1 MAYSSIIYLLPFLGA
16 VLLLYNGMPQKFRWC
31 ILLLASYIF
40 YWLNSPTTLVFLLLS
55 TVAVYFAGIFLNKIQ
70 DGFELSKKALDK
82 EGKKSLRGIIGWQ
95 KKAVCACTLLFIFG
109 LLAFLKYYPFL
120 SENINHFFGW
130 MHLAAPLPELKL
142 ILPLGIS
149 YYTLQAAGYIIDVYR
164 GKYRASRHIGK
175 VALFL
180 SFFPQIVE
188 GPIARFDETADQ
200 LMKGK
205 RSTYKNLT
213 FGAQLI
219 LWGLFKKMVIADR
232 ANAFVAEVFEN
243 YAEQSGAVLLMGGIL
258 FTVQIYMEFS
268 GCMDIVT
275 GSAQLFGVE
284 LPKNFARPF
293 FATSVNDFWRR
304 WHITL
309 GAWLRDYVF
318 YSVSLSKGFGKLS
331 KAAKEKCSPF
341 LGALI
346 PSAAALFCVWLCN
359 GIWHGAGWK
368 YLAYG
373 MYYYVIMLLG
383 MLLEPLFAKGAAMV
397 HLNREGGAFRIFR
410 ILRTCVLVVG
420 GMILFR
426 AESVGAFG
434 ETMWKIFTSFSPKTL
449 FDGTLLQLGMD
460 GWDFLAIAAG
470 CAIVFVV
477 SILQEKGWSLRERI
491 AGQNIAL
498 RWSVYFALI
507 LAVVIFGAYGTGYD
521 QVAFIYG
528 QF

>member
-1 MAYSSIIYLLPFLGA
+1 MAYSSIVYLLPFLGA
-16 VLLLYNGMPQKFRWC
+16 VVLLYNGMPKKYRWWV
-31 ILLLASYIF
+31 LLLASYIF
-40 YWLNSPTTLVFLLLS
+40 YWLNSPTTLIFLLLS
-55 TVAVYFAGIFLNKIQ
+55 TVAVYLAGIFLNKIQ
-70 DGFELSKKALDK
+70 DGFDLSKKALDR
-82 EGKKSLRGIIGWQ
+82 EGKKQLRKIVGWQ

-109 LLAFLKYYPFL
+109 LLAFLKYYPFV
-120 SENINHFFGW
+120 SENINQLLK
-130 MHLAAPLPELKL
+130 MIHLESTLPQLKL

-164 GKYRASRHIGK
+164 GKYRADPHLGK

-188 GPIARFDETADQ
+188 GPIARFDQTAGQ
-200 LMKGK
+200 LMEGK
-205 RSTYKNLT
+205 RSTYQNLT
-213 FGAQLI
+213 WGAQLI

-232 ANAFVAEVFEN
+232 ANPFVAEVFNN
-243 YAEQSGAVLLMGGIL
+243 YTEQSGAVLIMGGIL

-275 GSAQLFGVE
+275 GSAQMLGID

-318 YSVSLSKGFGKLS
+318 YSVSLSKGFAKLS
-331 KAAKEKCSPF
+331 KKAKEKLSPF

-346 PSAAALFCVWLCN
+346 PSAAALFCVWICN

-373 MYYYVIMLLG
+373 MYYYLIMLLG
-383 MLLEPLFAKGAAMV
+383 MLLEPLFARCATAMR
-397 HLNREGGAFRIFR
+397 LNRDGGAFRVVR
-410 ILRTCVLVVG
+410 ILRTCLLVVG
-420 GMILFR
+420 GMTLFR
-426 AESVGAFG
+426 AESLGAFG
-434 ETMWKIFTSFSPKTL
+434 GIVSKVFTDLSPQQ
-449 FDGTLLQLGMD
+449 FYDGTLLHLGID
-460 GWDFLAIAAG
+460 GWDFIAIAAG
-470 CAIVFVV
+470 CVVVLIV
-477 SILQEKGWSLRERI
+477 SILQEKGFCMRKKI
-491 AGQNIAL
+491 AECNIVL
-498 RWSVYFALI
+498 RWSIYLSLI
-507 LAVVIFGAYGTGYD
+507 LAVVIFGAYGPGYD

>member
-1 MAYSSIIYLLPFLGA
+1 MAYSSIVYLLPFLGA
-16 VLLLYNGMPQKFRWC
+16 VLLLYNGMPKKYRWC
-31 ILLLASYIF
+31 VLLLASYVF
-40 YWLNSPTTLVFLLLS
+40 YWLNSPSTLVFLLLA

-82 EGKKSLRGIIGWQ
+82 EGKKKLRGVVGWQ
-95 KKAVCACTLLFIFG
+95 KKAVCACTFLFVFG

-120 SENINHFFGW
+120 SENINHFLGLFTEKH
-130 MHLAAPLPELKL
+130 MLPQLKL
-142 ILPLGIS
+142 IQPLGIS

-164 GKYRASRHIGK
+164 GKYRADKHIGK

-188 GPIARFDETADQ
+188 GPIARFDQTAGQ
-200 LMKGK
+200 LMEGN
-205 RSTYKNLT
+205 RTTYKNLT
-213 FGAQLI
+213 WGAQLI
-219 LWGLFKKMVIADR
+219 LWGLFKKMVVADR
-232 ANAFVAEVFEN
+232 ANPFVAEVFGN
-243 YAEQSGAVLLMGGIL
+243 YTEHSGAMLLMGGIL

-268 GCMDIVT
+268 GCMDIVI
-275 GSAQLFGVE
+275 GSAQLFGVD

-293 FATSVNDFWRR
+293 FADSVNDFWRR

-331 KAAKEKCSPF
+331 KKAKEKLSPF

-346 PSAAALFCVWLCN
+346 PSAAALFCVWFCN

-373 MYYYVIMLLG
+373 MYYYLIMLLG
-383 MLLEPLFAKGAAMV
+383 MLLEPLFAKAASRI
-397 HLNREGGAFRIFR
+397 HLDRSSGGFRVFR

-420 GMILFR
+420 GMTLFR

-434 ETMWKIFTSFSPKTL
+434 EIMLRIFTDFAPGSIA
-449 FDGTLLQLGMD
+449 DGTLLHLGID
-460 GWDFLAIAAG
+460 GWDFIAIAGG
-470 CAIVFVV
+470 CVVVLIV
-477 SILQEKGWSLRERI
+477 SLLQEKGYSLRETV
-491 AGQNIAL
+491 AGQNIVL
-498 RWSVYFALI
+498 RWTVYFALI
-507 LAVVIFGAYGTGYD
+507 FAVVIFGAYGTGYD